1 MTLLEGRDCMIGNN
15 IKITLSGSVGSGK
28 STIGKL
34 LSENLGVEFISVGN
48 LSRNKAELMGMD
60 IDQFQIYL
68 KKHPEMDKEMDDYIA
83 EEMSRKDNFILDYR
97 LGFHFIK
104 DSFNVLLKVSPE
116 LALKRISSR
125 LSTNEFYDGLTFEE
139 KIVKLTGRN
148 INMQTRF
155 LELYGVDFLNE
166 KNYNLV
172 LETDEYEPPEIIS
185 KIINELQSK

>member
-1 MTLLEGRDCMIGNN
+1 MIGNK

-28 STIGKL
+28 STIGNL
-34 LSENLGVEFISVGN
+34 LSIELNTDFVSVGN
-48 LSRNKAELMGMD
+48 LSRKKALLMGMD
-60 IDQFQIYL
+60 IDQFQSYL
-68 KKHPEMDKEMDDYIA
+68 KKHPQLDKEMDQYLV
-83 EEMSRKDNFILDYR
+83 EEIMKMESFILDYR

-104 DSFNVLLKVSPE
+104 NSFNVLLKVSSE

-125 LSTNEFYDGLTFEE
+125 LGTNEFYDGLTFEE
-139 KIVKLTGRN
+139 KIVKMTGRN

-172 LETDEYEPPEIIS
+172 LETDVFEPKEIVS
-185 KIINELQSK
+185 KIINELRSN

>member
-1 MTLLEGRDCMIGNN
+1 MIGNK

-48 LSRNKAELMGMD
+48 LSRIKAASMGMD

-68 KKHPEMDKEMDDYIA
+68 KKHPKMDKEMDDYIA
-83 EEMSRKDNFILDYR
+83 EEMGRKDSFILDYR

-125 LSTNEFYDGLTFEE
+125 IGTNEFYEGLSLGQ
-139 KIVKLTGRN
+139 KIAKMNSRN
-148 INMQTRF
+148 LNMQTRF
-155 LELYGVDFLNE
+155 LELYNVDFLNE
-166 KNYNLV
+166 KNYYLV
-172 LETDEYEPPEIIS
+172 LETDELNPQEITS
-185 KIINELQSK
+185 KIIKHLP

>member
-1 MTLLEGRDCMIGNN
+1 MILLEGRDFMIGNK

-48 LSRNKAELMGMD
+48 LSRKKAESMGMD

-68 KKHPEMDKEMDDYIA
+68 KKHPKMDKEMDDYIA
-83 EEMSRKDNFILDYR
+83 EEMSRKDSFILDYR

-125 LSTNEFYDGLTFEE
+125 IGTNEFYEGRSLAQ
-139 KIVKLTGRN
+139 KIAKMNSRN
-148 INMQTRF
+148 LNMQTRF
-155 LELYGVDFLNE
+155 LELYNVDFLNE
-166 KNYNLV
+166 RNYHLV
-172 LETDEYEPPEIIS
+172 LETDELNPQEINS
-185 KIINELQSK
+185 KIIKQLQ

>member
-1 MTLLEGRDCMIGNN
+1 MILLEGRDFMIGNK

-48 LSRNKAELMGMD
+48 LSRKKAESMGMD

-68 KKHPEMDKEMDDYIA
+68 KKHPKMDKEMDDYIA
-83 EEMSRKDNFILDYR
+83 EEMSRKDSFVLDYR

-116 LALKRISSR
+116 LALKRIISR
-125 LSTNEFYDGLTFEE
+125 IGTNEFYEGLSMAQ
-139 KIVKLTGRN
+139 KIAKMNSRN
-148 INMQTRF
+148 LNMQTRF
-155 LELYGVDFLNE
+155 LELYNVDFLNE
-166 KNYNLV
+166 RSYHLV
-172 LETDEYEPPEIIS
+172 LETDELIPEEISSQII
-185 KIINELQSK
+185 KQLH

>member
-1 MTLLEGRDCMIGNN
+1 MIGNN